1 MNLFGKCRGRLL
13 PPPDTHFLQVSML
26 SILVIGCVPRAIF
39 ERGFPSIFQAMG
51 SMNRMVQ
58 SYDSPMRNNLEPVN
72 KLVDTEARA
81 KKAEQERDAAV
92 SEASEAK
99 MAREEAEKEAY
110 VNKENAIKLAERNLK
125 TDSEVVRCKRMLVE
139 ARGLRD
145 SKMARG
151 A

>member
-1 MNLFGKCRGRLL
+1 
-13 PPPDTHFLQVSML
+13 
-26 SILVIGCVPRAIF
+26 
-39 ERGFPSIFQAMG
+39 
-51 SMNRMVQ
+51 MVQ
-58 SYDSPMRNNLEPVN
+58 SYDSPMRNNLEAVN